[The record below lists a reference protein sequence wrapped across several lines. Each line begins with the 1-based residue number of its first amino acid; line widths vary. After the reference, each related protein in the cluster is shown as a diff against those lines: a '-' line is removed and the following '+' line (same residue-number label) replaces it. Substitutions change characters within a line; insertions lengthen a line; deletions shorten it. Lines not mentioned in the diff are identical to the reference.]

1 MVRGADSAHSFSQF
15 WLTAQMLEID
25 SVSNFAAR
33 LLAAT
38 TLRNVLG
45 TLTLGDILCQREAIA
60 REMKAKTNIELRP
73 LTYII
78 PNTNG
83 PQMKTQ
89 FKKNQF

>member
-1 MVRGADSAHSFSQF
+1 MVRGPDLAHSFSLF
-15 WLTAQMLEID
+15 WLTKQKLKID
-25 SVSNFAAR
+25 SISYFAAR

-73 LTYII
+73 NTY
-78 PNTNG
+78 G

-89 FKKNQF
+89 FKNTILNEGCA